1 MFILTINGKE
11 TEGAYSV
18 LNEDGDHILYL
29 FEEEDDAVRYAMML
43 EEDGYPDMHVIEIE
57 NDVMVK
63 TCQLHGYQYTIITPN
78 DIVIPPN
85 TDYDFI

>member
-1 MFILTINGKE
+1 MFIITINGKE

-29 FEEEDDAVRYAMML
+29 FEEEDDAIRYAMML
-43 EEDGYPDMHVIEIE
+43 EEDGYPEMHVIEIE
-57 NDVMVK
+57 DEIMLK
-63 TCQLHGYQYTIITPN
+63 TCRIHGYEYVIITPN

-85 TDYDFI
+85 SYHDFI